1 MEKSISQLLEDILTA
16 VYGKDVRKSIHDA
29 ILKSYEDATKGGN
42 ANMEVSQA
50 RGIYTSLS
58 ERLAADLSNTIERI
72 DEGDSRLRTLI
83 DSVVSGSPLVASS
96 VSGMTDTTRVYVNI
110 TDGKWYYYNG
120 TAWTV
125 GDVYQS
131 TGIGE
136 GSIGFKNLDDNLSNH
151 LKVRNTVFTQT
162 EGKYITV
169 SGNISNLTNYA
180 YSSPIQLL
188 KGETILAKLAGYP
201 IAMIS
206 TCDSNGESITPV
218 VISTDNIQEKIVSY
232 TATDDCYVIL
242 CSKFNTNPIT
252 IVSIYKNFALKFD
265 VDNINYFIDKFKEIV
280 DWHIPTFTQIDGKYI
295 NSYGLIA
302 SLVPYAYS
310 SPIQLLKGERIVA
323 KLQGEVSSAT
333 VSLITLCDENG
344 ENRIPVVLAEDSNTK
359 VVEYTATDNCYV
371 ILCSKVRV
379 QPIDILGIVKII
391 QEQENQKNNITGLIN
406 KAVFIGDSLTYGATY
421 VSDTSPRFY
430 RNKYNYPYFM
440 KKILQIDSIEEYARS
455 GATAT
460 SWWDEFNENININN
474 AVYFVWL
481 GTNGE
486 FTNTVESDCAG
497 DDYTTYAETETGY
510 MGKILG
516 KISALSNVKIVLLNV
531 FAANGHHDETNAILD
546 KFVQKFN
553 CIKVDIMSNKPE
565 IQKTKYHTAYN
576 GYYNSVHFNN
586 AGHNLIANIVYDKVK
601 EVIIAEPLK
610 INLYEVHQ

>member
-1 MEKSISQLLEDILTA
+1 MDKLKYIKLKNEDGTYTNAIPLAVDSDHVDIGGDTLTSKLNTLATKTEVAAVASGAPKPVSSISQ
-16 VYGKDVRKSIHDA
+16 
-29 ILKSYEDATKGGN
+29 
-42 ANMEVSQA
+42 
-50 RGIYTSLS
+50 
-58 ERLAADLSNTIERI
+58 
-72 DEGDSRLRTLI
+72 
-83 DSVVSGSPLVASS
+83 
-96 VSGMTDTTRVYVNI
+96 MTDTTKIYVLT
-110 TDGKWYYYNG
+110 TDGNWYYYNG
-120 TAWTV
+120 SAWAI
-125 GDVYQS
+125 GGVYQS

-136 GSIGFKNLDDNLSNH
+136 GSVGFKNLDDNLSNH
-151 LKVRNTVFTQT
+151 LKVRNTTFTQT
-162 EGKYITV
+162 KGKYINV
-169 SGNISNLTNYA
+169 NGGIGNLTSYA
-180 YSSPIQLL
+180 YSSPIQLFA
-188 KGETILAKLAGYP
+188 GETILAKLAGYP

-206 TCDSNGESITPV
+206 TCDSNGGSITPV
-218 VISTDNIQEKIVSY
+218 VTSTDNIQEKTVSY

-252 IVSIYKNFALKFD
+252 IVGIYKILAVKSD

-280 DWHIPTFTQIDGKYI
+280 DWHIPTFTQTDGKYI
-295 NSYGLIA
+295 SSFGSILSLSSYSY
-302 SLVPYAYS
+302 SL
-310 SPIQLLKGERIVA
+310 PIQLLKGERIVA
-323 KLQGEVSSAT
+323 KLQGEVSSST
-333 VSLITLCDENG
+333 ISLITLCDENL

-371 ILCSKVRV
+371 ALCSKVRV
-379 QPIDILGIVKII
+379 QPIDILGIVKTI
-391 QEQENQKNNITGLIN
+391 QEQEKEQENNVTGLIN
-406 KAVFIGDSLTYGATY
+406 KAVFIGDSLTYGQTY
-421 VSDTSPRFY
+421 ISSTSPVAY

-440 KKILQIDSIEEYARS
+440 KKFLQIDSIEEYARS

-460 SWWDEFNENININN
+460 SWWNAFNENINTNN

-481 GTNGE
+481 GTNGR
-486 FTNTVESDCAG
+486 FTDTVESDCAG
-497 DDYTTYAETETGY
+497 NDYTTYAETETGY

-601 EVIIAEPLK
+601 EVLNNNPLDV
-610 INLYEVHQ
+610 NLYEVHQ